1 MNKLRNLSNL
11 RIVVLFSLFTFLP
24 GVLTSA
30 IFGSSNSAIST
41 IKIHLSDFFSGL
53 VVAPFLETALF
64 QLVILGGLIKL
75 FPRRKAL
82 AIIVSATLFAIS
94 HLLNPTYDLVAT
106 IQIFLGCLLINTA
119 YVSRDSK
126 SLFDQVLVS
135 FLVHFVH
142 NFIGLVALF
151 LVAGKITYE

>member
-11 RIVVLFSLFTFLP
+11 RIVALFSLFTFLP

-30 IFGSSNSAIST
+30 LFGSANNAISA
-41 IKIHLSDFFSGL
+41 IKIHPSDFFSGL

-75 FPRRKAL
+75 LPKRKAL
-82 AIIVSATLFAIS
+82 AIIVGATLFAFS
-94 HLLNPTYDLVAT
+94 HLLNPTYDFVAA

-142 NFIGLVALF
+142 NLIGLVALF